1 MAQGTITRGTTPT
14 LEFKINSTLDLN
26 DIAEIW
32 ITFKTKAGVKQIES
46 TYTKDDVDI
55 DVEHSKVILVLTQ
68 EDTLALGESSVL
80 IQIRLRMNDDMA
92 YASGIIETTI
102 GKILKDG
109 VI

>member
-26 DIAEIW
+26 DVAEIYV
-32 ITFKTKAGVKQIES
+32 TFSTKAGVKQREC
-46 TYTKDDVDI
+46 TYSKDDVDI
-55 DVEHSKVILVLTQ
+55 DFEHSKVILVLTQ
-68 EDTLALGESSVL
+68 EDTLALSEPSALV
-80 IQIRLRMNDDMA
+80 QIRLRMNDGMA